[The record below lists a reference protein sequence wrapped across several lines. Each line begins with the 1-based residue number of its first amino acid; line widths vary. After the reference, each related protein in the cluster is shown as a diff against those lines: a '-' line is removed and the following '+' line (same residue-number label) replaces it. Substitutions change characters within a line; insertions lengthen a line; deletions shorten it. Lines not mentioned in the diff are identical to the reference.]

1 MINSF
6 EYGDIRYVD
15 GLTGI
20 LKYYEALIQRG
31 GLTARGGEVRS
42 LKLGLIL
49 DLLKAMG
56 IPEGHKSGLT
66 SAVLRGWNMNCRN
79 KSTGQVEEELRTI
92 SISISALQRELVR
105 AKSQWGPRPGRGWI
119 EQSWSPFPDAIR
131 PEGRRGGQGAG
142 ASPPDNELP
151 YGINGCI
158 IFLSILW
165 PSLLYF
171 TSFAPLAPGM
181 GTFTRRSSYDSGYA
195 PQ

>member
-79 KSTGQVEEELRTI
+79 KSTGQVEEELQTI
-92 SISISALQRELVR
+92 SISIIALQRELAK
-105 AKSQWGPRPGRGWI
+105 AKSQWGPKARQRLDRAVLVALPLMPSDLKGEEAGKV
-119 EQSWSPFPDAIR
+119 QDLL
-131 PEGRRGGQGAG
+131 RRTMSCLMA
-142 ASPPDNELP
+142 
-151 YGINGCI
+151 
-158 IFLSILW
+158 
-165 PSLLYF
+165 
-171 TSFAPLAPGM
+171 
-181 GTFTRRSSYDSGYA
+181 
-195 PQ
+195 